1 MNWILTPGYR
11 SDAAGDSTIRRSS
24 PRLCPGGDHLTLF
37 AVDFFP
43 STGRRSAVCKHY
55 SSKKESKMNTKRV
68 LGLSVVIAV
77 VLIGSV
83 SAPAVAQDNDN
94 MEILRE
100 KLRADKKLIV
110 AQNMQLS
117 DAESKTFWPVY
128 NAYQEEKSKL
138 ADRLR
143 QVIQDYA
150 ANFQTLSDK
159 VAKDLVDRSLAIK
172 QDDVKLMAAYL
183 PKFRQA
189 VGDKK
194 AARFYQIE
202 NKIDAIVN
210 FELAANI
217 PLAQ

>member
-1 MNWILTPGYR
+1 
-11 SDAAGDSTIRRSS
+11 
-24 PRLCPGGDHLTLF
+24 
-37 AVDFFP
+37 
-43 STGRRSAVCKHY
+43 
-55 SSKKESKMNTKRV
+55 MNTKRV

-77 VLIGSV
+77 VLIGFA
-83 SAPAVAQDNDN
+83 SAPAVAQDNGN

-110 AQNMQLS
+110 AENMQLS
-117 DAESKTFWPVY
+117 DAEGKTFWPVY
-128 NAYQEEKSKL
+128 DAYQVEKSKL
-138 ADRLR
+138 ADRRR

-150 ANFQTLSDK
+150 ANFQSLSDE
-159 VAKDLVDRSLAIK
+159 VAKDLVSRSLAIK

-202 NKIDAIVN
+202 SKIDAIVN

>member
-1 MNWILTPGYR
+1 MPLKSSFWVIYKQDRQPYLEVIRNPLLATILP
-11 SDAAGDSTIRRSS
+11 SLPSISS
-24 PRLCPGGDHLTLF
+24 PRPGGD
-37 AVDFFP
+37 
-43 STGRRSAVCKHY
+43 RRSASTIHH
-55 SSKKESKMNTKRV
+55 KKESKMNTKRV

-77 VLIGSV
+77 VLIGFV

-110 AQNMQLS
+110 AENMQLS
-117 DAESKTFWPVY
+117 DAEGKTFWPVY
-128 NAYQEEKSKL
+128 DAYQEEKSKL
-138 ADRLR
+138 ADRRR

-150 ANFQTLSDK
+150 ANFRNLPDK

-202 NKIDAIVN
+202 YKIDAVVN

>member
-1 MNWILTPGYR
+1 
-11 SDAAGDSTIRRSS
+11 
-24 PRLCPGGDHLTLF
+24 
-37 AVDFFP
+37 
-43 STGRRSAVCKHY
+43 
-55 SSKKESKMNTKRV
+55 MNTRRV

-77 VLIGSV
+77 VLIGFV

-110 AQNMQLS
+110 AENMQLS
-117 DAESKTFWPVY
+117 DAEGKTFWPVY
-128 NAYQEEKSKL
+128 DAYQEEKSKL
-138 ADRLR
+138 ADRRR

-150 ANFQTLSDK
+150 ANFQALSDAI
-159 VAKDLVDRSLAIK
+159 AKDLVDRSLAIK

-183 PKFRQA
+183 PKFRKA
-189 VGDKK
+189 VGEKK

-202 NKIDAIVN
+202 SKIEAIVN

>member
-1 MNWILTPGYR
+1 
-11 SDAAGDSTIRRSS
+11 
-24 PRLCPGGDHLTLF
+24 
-37 AVDFFP
+37 
-43 STGRRSAVCKHY
+43 
-55 SSKKESKMNTKRV
+55 MNTKRV
-68 LGLSVVIAV
+68 LGLLVVIAV

-128 NAYQEEKSKL
+128 DAYQEEKSKL

-143 QVIQDYA
+143 KVIQDYA
-150 ANFQTLSDK
+150 ANFQTLPDK

>member
-1 MNWILTPGYR
+1 
-11 SDAAGDSTIRRSS
+11 
-24 PRLCPGGDHLTLF
+24 
-37 AVDFFP
+37 
-43 STGRRSAVCKHY
+43 
-55 SSKKESKMNTKRV
+55 MNTKRV

-77 VLIGSV
+77 VLIGFV

-110 AQNMQLS
+110 AENMQLS
-117 DAESKTFWPVY
+117 DAEGKTFWPVY
-128 NAYQEEKSKL
+128 DAYQEEKSKL
-138 ADRLR
+138 ADRRR

-150 ANFQTLSDK
+150 ANFQSLSDE

-202 NKIDAIVN
+202 NKIDAVVN

>member
-1 MNWILTPGYR
+1 
-11 SDAAGDSTIRRSS
+11 
-24 PRLCPGGDHLTLF
+24 
-37 AVDFFP
+37 
-43 STGRRSAVCKHY
+43 
-55 SSKKESKMNTKRV
+55 MNTKRV

-77 VLIGSV
+77 VLIGFA

-110 AQNMQLS
+110 AENMQLS
-117 DAESKTFWPVY
+117 DAEGKTFWPVY
-128 NAYQEEKSKL
+128 DAYQEEKSKL
-138 ADRLR
+138 ADRRR

-150 ANFQTLSDK
+150 ANFRNLPDK

-202 NKIDAIVN
+202 SKIDAIVN
-210 FELAANI
+210 FELAASI

>member
-1 MNWILTPGYR
+1 MAHPENFT
-11 SDAAGDSTIRRSS
+11 
-24 PRLCPGGDHLTLF
+24 
-37 AVDFFP
+37 
-43 STGRRSAVCKHY
+43 
-55 SSKKESKMNTKRV
+55 
-68 LGLSVVIAV
+68 
-77 VLIGSV
+77 
-83 SAPAVAQDNDN
+83 Q
-94 MEILRE
+94 E

-110 AQNMQLS
+110 AENMQLS
-117 DAESKTFWPVY
+117 DAEGKTFWPVY
-128 NAYQEEKSKL
+128 DAYQEEKSKL
-138 ADRLR
+138 ADRRR

-150 ANFQTLSDK
+150 ANFRNLPDK

-202 NKIDAIVN
+202 SKIDAIVN

>member
-1 MNWILTPGYR
+1 
-11 SDAAGDSTIRRSS
+11 
-24 PRLCPGGDHLTLF
+24 
-37 AVDFFP
+37 
-43 STGRRSAVCKHY
+43 
-55 SSKKESKMNTKRV
+55 MNTKRV

-77 VLIGSV
+77 VLIGFV

-110 AQNMQLS
+110 AENMQLS
-117 DAESKTFWPVY
+117 DAEGKTFWPVY
-128 NAYQEEKSKL
+128 NAYQEEKSTL
-138 ADRLR
+138 ADRRR

-150 ANFQTLSDK
+150 ANFRNLPDE

-202 NKIDAIVN
+202 SKIDAIVN

>member
-1 MNWILTPGYR
+1 MY
-11 SDAAGDSTIRRSS
+11 
-24 PRLCPGGDHLTLF
+24 
-37 AVDFFP
+37 
-43 STGRRSAVCKHY
+43 
-55 SSKKESKMNTKRV
+55 TKRV
-68 LGLSVVIAV
+68 FGLIVAIAV
-77 VLIGSV
+77 VLMGII
-83 SAPAVAQDNDN
+83 SAPVVAQDNDN

-100 KLRADKKLIV
+100 KLRADKKLLV

-117 DAESKTFWPVY
+117 DAEGKTFWPVY
-128 NAYQEEKSKL
+128 DAYQEEKSKL
-138 ADRLR
+138 ADRHR

-150 ANFQTLSDK
+150 ANFQALSDE

-183 PKFRQA
+183 PQFRKA
-189 VGDKK
+189 VGEKK

-202 NKIDAIVN
+202 SKIEAIVN

>member
-1 MNWILTPGYR
+1 
-11 SDAAGDSTIRRSS
+11 
-24 PRLCPGGDHLTLF
+24 
-37 AVDFFP
+37 
-43 STGRRSAVCKHY
+43 
-55 SSKKESKMNTKRV
+55 MNTKRV

-77 VLIGSV
+77 VLIGFV

-110 AQNMQLS
+110 AENMQLS
-117 DAESKTFWPVY
+117 DAEGKTFWPVY

-138 ADRLR
+138 ADRRR

-150 ANFQTLSDK
+150 ANFQSLSDE
-159 VAKDLVDRSLAIK
+159 VAKDLVSRSLAIK

-202 NKIDAIVN
+202 NKIDAVVN

>member
-1 MNWILTPGYR
+1 
-11 SDAAGDSTIRRSS
+11 
-24 PRLCPGGDHLTLF
+24 
-37 AVDFFP
+37 
-43 STGRRSAVCKHY
+43 
-55 SSKKESKMNTKRV
+55 MNTKRV

-77 VLIGSV
+77 VLIGFV

-110 AQNMQLS
+110 AENMQLS
-117 DAESKTFWPVY
+117 DAEGKTFWPVY

-138 ADRLR
+138 ADRRR

-150 ANFQTLSDK
+150 ANFQSLSDE

-202 NKIDAIVN
+202 SKIDAIVN

>member
-1 MNWILTPGYR
+1 
-11 SDAAGDSTIRRSS
+11 
-24 PRLCPGGDHLTLF
+24 
-37 AVDFFP
+37 
-43 STGRRSAVCKHY
+43 
-55 SSKKESKMNTKRV
+55 MNTKRV

-77 VLIGSV
+77 VLIGFV

-110 AQNMQLS
+110 AENMQLS
-117 DAESKTFWPVY
+117 DAEGKTFWPVY

-138 ADRLR
+138 ADRRR

-150 ANFQTLSDK
+150 ANFRNLPDE

-202 NKIDAIVN
+202 NKIDAVVN

>member
-1 MNWILTPGYR
+1 
-11 SDAAGDSTIRRSS
+11 
-24 PRLCPGGDHLTLF
+24 
-37 AVDFFP
+37 
-43 STGRRSAVCKHY
+43 
-55 SSKKESKMNTKRV
+55 MNTKRV
-68 LGLSVVIAV
+68 LGLVVTIAM
-77 VLIGSV
+77 VLMGAA

-94 MEILRE
+94 MEIVRE
-100 KLRADKKLIV
+100 KLRADKKLLV

-117 DAESKTFWPVY
+117 DAEGKAFWPVY
-128 NAYQEEKSKL
+128 DAYQVERSKL
-138 ADRLR
+138 ADRHR

-150 ANFQTLSDK
+150 ANFQALSDE

-172 QDDVKLMAAYL
+172 QDDVKLMTTYL

-189 VGDKK
+189 VGEKK

>member
-1 MNWILTPGYR
+1 
-11 SDAAGDSTIRRSS
+11 
-24 PRLCPGGDHLTLF
+24 
-37 AVDFFP
+37 
-43 STGRRSAVCKHY
+43 
-55 SSKKESKMNTKRV
+55 MNTRRV

-77 VLIGSV
+77 VLIGFV

-110 AQNMQLS
+110 AENMQLS
-117 DAESKTFWPVY
+117 DAEGKTFWPVY
-128 NAYQEEKSKL
+128 DAYQEEKSKL
-138 ADRLR
+138 ADRRR

-150 ANFQTLSDK
+150 ANFRNLPDK

-202 NKIDAIVN
+202 SKIDAIVN

>member
-1 MNWILTPGYR
+1 
-11 SDAAGDSTIRRSS
+11 
-24 PRLCPGGDHLTLF
+24 
-37 AVDFFP
+37 
-43 STGRRSAVCKHY
+43 
-55 SSKKESKMNTKRV
+55 MNTRRV

-77 VLIGSV
+77 VLIGFV

-110 AQNMQLS
+110 AENMQLS
-117 DAESKTFWPVY
+117 DAEGKTFWPVY
-128 NAYQEEKSKL
+128 DAYQEEKSQL
-138 ADRLR
+138 ADRRR

-150 ANFQTLSDK
+150 ANFRNLPDK

-202 NKIDAIVN
+202 SKIDAIVN

>member
-1 MNWILTPGYR
+1 
-11 SDAAGDSTIRRSS
+11 
-24 PRLCPGGDHLTLF
+24 
-37 AVDFFP
+37 
-43 STGRRSAVCKHY
+43 
-55 SSKKESKMNTKRV
+55 MNTKRV

-77 VLIGSV
+77 VLIGFV

-110 AQNMQLS
+110 AENMQLS
-117 DAESKTFWPVY
+117 DAEGKTFWPVY

-138 ADRLR
+138 ADRRR

-150 ANFQTLSDK
+150 ANFRNLPDE

-202 NKIDAIVN
+202 YKIDAVVN

>member
-1 MNWILTPGYR
+1 MAHSENFT
-11 SDAAGDSTIRRSS
+11 
-24 PRLCPGGDHLTLF
+24 
-37 AVDFFP
+37 
-43 STGRRSAVCKHY
+43 
-55 SSKKESKMNTKRV
+55 
-68 LGLSVVIAV
+68 
-77 VLIGSV
+77 
-83 SAPAVAQDNDN
+83 Q
-94 MEILRE
+94 E

-110 AQNMQLS
+110 AENMQLS
-117 DAESKTFWPVY
+117 DAEGKTFWPVY
-128 NAYQEEKSKL
+128 DAYQEEKSQL
-138 ADRLR
+138 ADRRR

-150 ANFQTLSDK
+150 ANFRNLPDK

-202 NKIDAIVN
+202 SKIDAIVN